1 MCQCSRLYQISFDQ
15 VGVAD
20 DEMLK
25 IWETWSAK
33 VVFLFDLHFPALHFA
48 GVETQFC
55 HNIMQPSYSPFGDMV
70 PQSNGGQLQQGGEK
84 KKSILELIEKQ
95 KRQQSIQLLKQGRGN
110 FSPNQFDP
118 PHFRISERR
127 QKKSPTRFAKVAK
140 DLPDSKVEA

>member
-33 VVFLFDLHFPALHFA
+33 EVSLFDLNFPALHFS

-70 PQSNGGQLQQGGEK
+70 PQSNDGQLQQEEEK
-84 KKSILELIEKQ
+84 HKSILELIEGQ

-110 FSPNQFDP
+110 FTNQFDP

-140 DLPDSKVEA
+140 DLPDSKVAA